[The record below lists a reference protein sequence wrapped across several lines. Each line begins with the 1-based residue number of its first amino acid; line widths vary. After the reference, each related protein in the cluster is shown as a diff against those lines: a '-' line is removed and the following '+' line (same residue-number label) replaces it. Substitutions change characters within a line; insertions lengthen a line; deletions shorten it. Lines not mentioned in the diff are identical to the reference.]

1 MKVLHTL
8 AKAFEREI
16 EGLFFGEGSFQFG
29 RYQVAYSIGE
39 RSNLVEVYNP
49 VKDTYLDRVADYLTD
64 LIQPCEDPDEWDV
77 NGFRDESD
85 WIRYKFG

>member
-1 MKVLHTL
+1 MKVLYTL

-29 RYQVAYSIGE
+29 NHTISYNIGD

-49 VKDTYLDRVADYLTD
+49 VKGTYLDRVADYLTI
-64 LIQPCEDPDEWDV
+64 LIQPGEEEDEWNI
-77 NGFRDESD
+77 NGFRNESD
-85 WIRYKFG
+85 YIRYKFG

>member
-1 MKVLHTL
+1 MKVLYTL

-29 RYQVAYSIGE
+29 NHTISYSIGE

-49 VKDTYLDRVADYLTD
+49 VKDNYLDRVADYLTA
-64 LIQPCEDPDEWDV
+64 LIQPGEEEDEWNI
-77 NGFRDESD
+77 NGFRNESD
-85 WIRYKFG
+85 YIRYKFG

>member
-1 MKVLHTL
+1 MKALHTL

-29 RYQVAYSIGE
+29 NHTIAYNIGE

-49 VKDTYLDRVADYLTD
+49 VKDTYLDRVADYLMN
-64 LIQPCEDPDEWDV
+64 LIQPCEEEDEWNV

-85 WIRYKFG
+85 FIRYKFG

>member
-29 RYQVAYSIGE
+29 KHTIAYNIGE

-49 VKDTYLDRVADYLTD
+49 VKDTYLDRVADYLIT
-64 LIQPCEDPDEWDV
+64 LIQPCEEEDEWNI

-85 WIRYKFG
+85 YISYKFK